1 MVTQPRAR
9 GVRLGD
15 GRVMAS
21 RVKRLLAIAVTA
33 MMLAAAVGLAGCNG
47 SDSNGGSG
55 TLRVGVRSDIVN
67 FSLLNEQTGKYYG
80 LEVDIA
86 QELASRLGYADV
98 EFSTVTPDDRKDKL
112 LSGEVDCLVACYS
125 IADSRLEN
133 FDFSPAYYTDATSIM
148 VENSSLVT
156 DVTQLEG
163 GTFGI
168 MSGSNAGPLL
178 AIKLNEM
185 GIIGDNIISNT
196 DEGTQYEGV
205 YVKKYPSYA
214 DLSQALEEGEVDA
227 AVMDGSIA
235 GTYIDDDRSLLD
247 VNISDQLYGVA
258 TQKGSELSP
267 RIADAIQ
274 AMLDDGTIAALIEKW
289 N

>member
-1 MVTQPRAR
+1 
-9 GVRLGD
+9 
-15 GRVMAS
+15 MAS
-21 RVKRLLAIAVTA
+21 RAKRAFGAIAAVA
-33 MMLAAAVGLAGCNG
+33 LAAAVVLGMAGCG
-47 SDSNGGSG
+47 ETGATQGSG
-55 TLRVGVRSDIVN
+55 TLKVGVRSDIVN

-156 DVTQLEG
+156 EVTQLEG

-258 TQKGSELSP
+258 TQKDSDLSP
-267 RIADAIQ
+267 RIAEVIQ
-274 AMLDDGTIAALIEKW
+274 GMLDDGTIAALVEKW

>member
-1 MVTQPRAR
+1 MVPA
-9 GVRLGD
+9 D
-15 GRVMAS
+15 GRDMVS
-21 RVKRLLAIAVTA
+21 RAKRVLAA
-33 MMLAAAVGLAGCNG
+33 LAAAVLAVTAALSVVGCDG
-47 SDSNGGSG
+47 AAAAGGGG
-55 TLRVGVRSDIVN
+55 TLKVGVRSDIVN

-80 LEVDIA
+80 LEIDIA
-86 QELASRLGYADV
+86 EEMAERLGYSDV
-98 EFSTVTPDDRKDKL
+98 EYSTVTPDDRNETL
-112 LSGEVDCLVACYS
+112 LEGKVDCLIACYS
-125 IADSRLEN
+125 IAESRLEN
-133 FDFSPAYYTDATSIM
+133 FDFSPAYYNDTTSVM
-148 VENSSLVT
+148 VENSSLIT
-156 DVTQLEG
+156 DITQLHG
-163 GTFGI
+163 GVFGI

-185 GIIGDNIISNT
+185 GIIGDNVISNT

-214 DLSQALEEGEVDA
+214 DLSQVLEEGEVDA

-258 TQKGSELSP
+258 TQKDSDLSP
-267 RIADAIQ
+267 RIAEVIQ
-274 AMLDDGTIAALIEKW
+274 GMLDDGTIAALVEKW

>member
-1 MVTQPRAR
+1 MVPA
-9 GVRLGD
+9 D
-15 GRVMAS
+15 GRDMVS
-21 RVKRLLAIAVTA
+21 RAKRVLAA
-33 MMLAAAVGLAGCNG
+33 LAAAVLAVTAALSVVGCDG
-47 SDSNGGSG
+47 AAAAGGGG
-55 TLRVGVRSDIVN
+55 TLKVGVRSDIVN

-80 LEVDIA
+80 LEIDIA
-86 QELASRLGYADV
+86 EEMAERLGYSDV
-98 EFSTVTPDDRKDKL
+98 EYSTVTPDDRKETL
-112 LSGEVDCLVACYS
+112 LEGKVDCLIACYS
-125 IADSRLEN
+125 IAESRLEN
-133 FDFSPAYYTDATSIM
+133 FDFSPAYYNDTTSVM
-148 VENSSLVT
+148 VENSSLIT
-156 DVTQLEG
+156 DITQLHG
-163 GTFGI
+163 GVFGI

-178 AIKLNEM
+178 ASKLNEM
-185 GIIGDNIISNT
+185 GIIGDNVISNT

-258 TQKGSELSP
+258 TQKDSDLSP
-267 RIADAIQ
+267 RIAEVIQ
-274 AMLDDGTIAALIEKW
+274 GMLDDGTIAALVEKW

>member
-1 MVTQPRAR
+1 
-9 GVRLGD
+9 
-15 GRVMAS
+15 MAS
-21 RVKRLLAIAVTA
+21 RAKRAFGAIAAVA
-33 MMLAAAVGLAGCNG
+33 LAAAVALGMAGCG
-47 SDSNGGSG
+47 ETGATQGSG
-55 TLRVGVRSDIVN
+55 TLKVGVRSDIVN

-156 DVTQLEG
+156 EVTQLEG

-235 GTYIDDDRSLLD
+235 GTYIDDDRSLPD

-258 TQKGSELSP
+258 TQKDSDLSP
-267 RIADAIQ
+267 RIAEAVQ
-274 AMLDDGTIAALIEKW
+274 AMLNDGTIAALIEKW

>member
-1 MVTQPRAR
+1 MV
-9 GVRLGD
+9 
-15 GRVMAS
+15 S
-21 RVKRLLAIAVTA
+21 RVKRVLAA
-33 MMLAAAVGLAGCNG
+33 LAAAVLAVTAALSVVGCDG
-47 SDSNGGSG
+47 AAAAGGGG
-55 TLRVGVRSDIVN
+55 TLKVGVRSDIVN

-80 LEVDIA
+80 LEIDIA
-86 QELASRLGYADV
+86 EEMAERLGYSDV
-98 EFSTVTPDDRKDKL
+98 EYSTVTPDDRKETL
-112 LSGEVDCLVACYS
+112 LEGKVDCLIACYS
-125 IADSRLEN
+125 IAESRLEN
-133 FDFSPAYYTDATSIM
+133 FDFSPAYYNDTTSVM
-148 VENSSLVT
+148 VENSSLIT
-156 DVTQLEG
+156 DITQLHG

-258 TQKGSELSP
+258 TQKDSDLSP
-267 RIADAIQ
+267 RIAEAVQ

>member
-1 MVTQPRAR
+1 MVPA
-9 GVRLGD
+9 D
-15 GRVMAS
+15 GRDMVS
-21 RVKRLLAIAVTA
+21 RAKRVLAA
-33 MMLAAAVGLAGCNG
+33 LAAAVLAVAAALSMVGCDG
-47 SDSNGGSG
+47 AAAAGGGG
-55 TLRVGVRSDIVN
+55 TLKVGVRSDIVN

-80 LEVDIA
+80 LEIDIA
-86 QELASRLGYADV
+86 EEMAERLGYSDV
-98 EFSTVTPDDRKDKL
+98 EYSTVTPDDRKETLLEDK
-112 LSGEVDCLVACYS
+112 VDCLIACYS
-125 IADSRLEN
+125 IAESRLEN
-133 FDFSPAYYTDATSIM
+133 FDFSPAYYNDTTSVM
-148 VENSSLVT
+148 VENSSLIT
-156 DVTQLEG
+156 DITQLHG
-163 GTFGI
+163 GVFGI

-178 AIKLNEM
+178 ASKLNEM
-185 GIIGDNIISNT
+185 GIIGDNVISNT

-258 TQKGSELSP
+258 TQKDSDLSP
-267 RIADAIQ
+267 RIAEVIQ
-274 AMLDDGTIAALIEKW
+274 GMLDDGTIAALIEKW

>member
-1 MVTQPRAR
+1 
-9 GVRLGD
+9 
-15 GRVMAS
+15 
-21 RVKRLLAIAVTA
+21 
-33 MMLAAAVGLAGCNG
+33 MLAAILAVVMAAAVALGMAGCDG
-47 SDSNGGSG
+47 AAANGGSG
-55 TLRVGVRSDIVN
+55 TLKVGVRSDIVN

-86 QELASRLGYADV
+86 EEMAQRLGYADV
-98 EFSTVTPDDRKDKL
+98 EYVTVTPDDRKEML
-112 LSGEVDCLVACYS
+112 LEGKVDCLIACYS

-133 FDFSPAYYTDATSIM
+133 FDFSPAYYTDVTTVM
-148 VENSSLVT
+148 VENSSLIS
-156 DVTQLEG
+156 DIAQLEG
-163 GTFGI
+163 GVFGI

-185 GIIGDNIISNT
+185 GIIGENVISNS

-205 YVKKYPSYA
+205 YVKKLASYA
-214 DLSQALEEGEVDA
+214 ELSQALEEGVVDA

-235 GTYIDDDRSLLD
+235 GTYTNDDRSLLD
-247 VNISDQLYGVA
+247 INISDQQYGVA

-267 RIADAIQ
+267 RVAEAIQ
-274 AMLDDGTIAALIEKW
+274 AMLDDGTIAALVEKW

>member
-1 MVTQPRAR
+1 MVSRAK
-9 GVRLGD
+9 
-15 GRVMAS
+15 RV
-21 RVKRLLAIAVTA
+21 LAA
-33 MMLAAAVGLAGCNG
+33 LAAAVLAVTAALSVVGCDG
-47 SDSNGGSG
+47 AAAAGGGG
-55 TLRVGVRSDIVN
+55 TLKVGVRSDIVN

-80 LEVDIA
+80 LEIDIA
-86 QELASRLGYADV
+86 EEMAERLGYSDV
-98 EFSTVTPDDRKDKL
+98 EYSTVTPDDRKETL
-112 LSGEVDCLVACYS
+112 LEGKVDCLIACYS
-125 IADSRLEN
+125 IAESRLEN
-133 FDFSPAYYTDATSIM
+133 FDFSPAYYNDTTSVM
-148 VENSSLVT
+148 VENSSLIT
-156 DVTQLEG
+156 DITQLHG
-163 GTFGI
+163 GVFGI

-178 AIKLNEM
+178 ASKLNEM
-185 GIIGDNIISNT
+185 GIIGDNVISNT

-258 TQKGSELSP
+258 TQKDSDLSP
-267 RIADAIQ
+267 RIAEAVL

>member
-1 MVTQPRAR
+1 MVPA
-9 GVRLGD
+9 D
-15 GRVMAS
+15 GRDMVS
-21 RVKRLLAIAVTA
+21 RAKRVLAA
-33 MMLAAAVGLAGCNG
+33 LAAAVLAVAAALSMVGCDG
-47 SDSNGGSG
+47 AAAAGGGG
-55 TLRVGVRSDIVN
+55 TLKVGVRSDIVN

-80 LEVDIA
+80 LEIDIA
-86 QELASRLGYADV
+86 EEMAERLGYSDV
-98 EFSTVTPDDRKDKL
+98 EYSTVTPDDRKETLLEDK
-112 LSGEVDCLVACYS
+112 VDCLIACYS
-125 IADSRLEN
+125 IAESRLEN
-133 FDFSPAYYTDATSIM
+133 FDFSPAYYSDTTSVM
-148 VENSSLVT
+148 VENSSLIT
-156 DVTQLEG
+156 DITQLHG
-163 GTFGI
+163 GVFGI

-178 AIKLNEM
+178 ASKLNEM
-185 GIIGDNIISNT
+185 GIIGDNVISNT

-258 TQKGSELSP
+258 TQKDSDLSP
-267 RIADAIQ
+267 RIAEVIQ
-274 AMLDDGTIAALIEKW
+274 GMLDDGTIAALVEKW

>member
-1 MVTQPRAR
+1 MVSRAK
-9 GVRLGD
+9 
-15 GRVMAS
+15 RV
-21 RVKRLLAIAVTA
+21 LAA
-33 MMLAAAVGLAGCNG
+33 LAAAVLAVTAALSVVGCDG
-47 SDSNGGSG
+47 AAAAGGGG
-55 TLRVGVRSDIVN
+55 TLKVGVRSDIVN

-80 LEVDIA
+80 LEIDIA
-86 QELASRLGYADV
+86 EEMAERLGYSDV
-98 EFSTVTPDDRKDKL
+98 EYSTVTPDDRKETL
-112 LSGEVDCLVACYS
+112 LEGKVDCLIACYS
-125 IADSRLEN
+125 IAESRLEN
-133 FDFSPAYYTDATSIM
+133 FDFSPAYYNDTTSVM
-148 VENSSLVT
+148 VENSSLIT
-156 DVTQLEG
+156 DITQLHG
-163 GTFGI
+163 GVFGI

-178 AIKLNEM
+178 ASKLNEM
-185 GIIGDNIISNT
+185 GIIGDNVISNT

-258 TQKGSELSP
+258 TQKDSDLSP
-267 RIADAIQ
+267 RIAKAVL